1 MAVSVIIMGVISIF
15 ATIVALL
22 ALSPVVNTLGSP
34 NDYDQLWVNATS
46 QAKAARDNA
55 FHAYLGI
62 GGMLI
67 GAIIIWMFLSVT
79 RRDFT
84 DF

>member
-1 MAVSVIIMGVISIF
+1 MITGTISIF

-22 ALSPVVNTLGSP
+22 ALSPIVNTLGSP
-34 NDYDQLWVNATS
+34 NDYDELWTDAS
-46 QAKAARDNA
+46 SEAISARNNA

-62 GGMLI
+62 GAMLI
-67 GAIIIWMFLSVT
+67 GSIILWMFLSVV